1 MTTQTIRN
9 GTSIEVVIPTGQT
22 LKVVAVSG
30 TYNASVV
37 RGTGIGTTLSTLAT
51 GASYGPY
58 AYDSVVRLVSSDA
71 SEIDFDVAVTPVVDS
86 DTEPKFAFDSTGAVT
101 GLVGPGGVKYP
112 VNNRNTLGANAA
124 STVLTDYTTGSL
136 AYNGGAA
143 SDSTQMFMGAATQ
156 RIPHN
161 ASAGTSRFDWTH
173 PTSWVAGYMYG
184 FWYRNAGA
192 NTLQVSVLA
201 ATSGAF
207 STYSITNV
215 ALPPTNG
222 GWKLVTFGQAEAALQ
237 GGATLGS
244 SAFTVMR
251 IRESMEAP
259 WGASDAVNIGP
270 IFNGFPSRAVA
281 MVHFDDCNRNVYTN
295 GLPILRDYNIPA
307 TVNVITSLIG
317 STYAGQA
324 TFTLDDLK
332 DVYNNYGWD
341 VCSHTM
347 THPQVQSAGIAAA
360 SVVDNLDN
368 TATVTVTLDGN
379 NYPGHNLPTTTTNP
393 AGVQVVMSGFTPA
406 NFNNGAAVATIISPT
421 QFKYAI
427 TSGSGPVTVAG
438 TWNPAYSNHGLRK
451 LGSYAEKYAEIK
463 GAQDYLL
470 AAGFTRSAKFLAY
483 PQGGYDVDTLAACK
497 AAGVLLARGVDQNIF
512 WPAGLPTGVSYS
524 YGITLTNANLPY
536 IPPYQA
542 GIDVPAAQAI
552 DTSQTFA
559 QIKAEIDR
567 AVSLGAVW
575 VGLTH
580 YITGTRGTAGNNA
593 YQLEQV
599 CQYLNHLR
607 SQGLI
612 DVCTMSDYYNRL
624 QSQNRY

>member
-1 MTTQTIRN
+1 MTMRVTI
-9 GTSIEVVIPTGQT
+9 
-22 LKVVAVSG
+22 
-30 TYNASVV
+30 
-37 RGTGIGTTLSTLAT
+37 LSTVMGESGSLLTAGSTYTVSDQFGQELVNSGRAT
-51 GASYGPY
+51 DTDRAMAVPQTELKPY
-58 AYDSVVRLVSSDA
+58 FA
-71 SEIDFDVAVTPVVDS
+71 T
-86 DTEPKFAFDSTGAVT
+86 DTSGNVT
-101 GLVGPGGVKYP
+101 GLVAPGGVKYP

-143 SDSTQMFMGAATQ
+143 SDSTQMFMGAASQ

-161 ASAGTSRFDWTH
+161 ASPGTARFDWTH

-192 NTLQVSVLA
+192 NTLQVSVIA
-201 ATSGAF
+201 GTSGF
-207 STYSITNV
+207 SAYSITNV
-215 ALPPTNG
+215 ALPSTSG
-222 GWKLVTFGQAEAALQ
+222 GWKLVTFGQAKAALL

-244 SAFTVMR
+244 SEFTVIR
-251 IRESMEAP
+251 IRESIEAP
-259 WGASDAVNIGP
+259 WGASDAINIGP
-270 IFNGFPSRAVA
+270 IFSGFPSRAVA

-360 SVVDNLDN
+360 SVIDNLDN

-379 NYPGHNLPTTTTNP
+379 NYPGHNLPTTTANP
-393 AGVQVVMSGFTPA
+393 AGVQVVMSGFTPS

-497 AAGVLLARGVDQNIF
+497 AAGVLLARGADQNIF
-512 WPAGLPTGVSYS
+512 WPSGLPTGVSYS

-580 YITGTRGTAGNNA
+580 YITGTRGTSGNNA